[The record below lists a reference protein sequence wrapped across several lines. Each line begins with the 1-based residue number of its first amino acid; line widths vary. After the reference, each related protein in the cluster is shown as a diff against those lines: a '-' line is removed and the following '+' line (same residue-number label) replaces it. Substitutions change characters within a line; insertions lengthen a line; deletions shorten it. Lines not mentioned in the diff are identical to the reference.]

1 MLAYT
6 GSPSSFTTATRNICP
21 IFQLTL
27 NSEQPASVSCIHF
40 GKAEMAQQSCRHCTS
55 PTTFYTCASCILT
68 SMSLPASLALMPK
81 YEGFRSSL
89 GCWVYLQALLQKS
102 WKQPQYLKNNHV
114 CTIKKALNYPVHHT
128 CHRIRLKFVGMYPL
142 QEVYPGVHLPQD
154 MPTFVPYPSQNI
166 SRYTCHRICPTFA
179 CRYDA
184 WYYLYWLAHFGSEPS
199 YHSLRVGKTPL
210 FGLCTNQFII
220 TQNSMK

>member
-1 MLAYT
+1 MLKDEQMLAYA
-6 GSPSSFTTATRNICP
+6 GSPSSFATATRNICP

-40 GKAEMAQQSCRHCTS
+40 GKAEMAQQSCRHHTS
-55 PTTFYTCASCILT
+55 PTMFYTCASCIFT

-114 CTIKKALNYPVHHT
+114 CTIKGALNYPVHHT

-154 MPTFVPYPSQNI
+154 MSTFVDIYHTPHRTFLGTHAIGYVQRLYVGMMPDI
-166 SRYTCHRICPTFA
+166 TCT
-179 CRYDA
+179 
-184 WYYLYWLAHFGSEPS
+184 G
-199 YHSLRVGKTPL
+199 
-210 FGLCTNQFII
+210 
-220 TQNSMK
+220 